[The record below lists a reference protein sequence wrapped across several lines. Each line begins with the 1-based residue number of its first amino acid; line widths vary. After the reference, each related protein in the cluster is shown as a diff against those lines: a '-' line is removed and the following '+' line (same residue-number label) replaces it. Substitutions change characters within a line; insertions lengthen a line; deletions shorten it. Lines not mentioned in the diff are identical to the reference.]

1 MAVDAATIQTK
12 MDLAVTAIG
21 NDDWATAMPL
31 LRQCHALMSALPD
44 SKFGETELEWDRE
57 SIAALIQDGQK
68 QESASTGIQV
78 QKRTYV
84 NATD

>member
-1 MAVDAATIQTK
+1 MAIDAATIQTT
-12 MDLAVTAIG
+12 MDLAVAAIG
-21 NDDWATAMPL
+21 DNDWATAMPL
-31 LRQCHALMSALPD
+31 LRQAHAMLAAIPD

-68 QESASTGIQV
+68 QSASSTGIQV

-84 NATD
+84 NVTG